1 MGGFYP
7 QGLAKLCLMEQ
18 VRVGLIGVG
27 GFARYRVGNLLKVKG
42 AVITA
47 MADTSA
53 DNITAMKEA
62 HPATAGAK
70 EFSDYKELLKQNDV
84 DAVMIMTPH
93 TLHAGQII
101 ESLEAGKHTCV
112 EKPMVTTVDDAHK
125 VIAAQKKA
133 GKVGMV
139 SYQRHFESIYK
150 KIKSMIDSGEAGE
163 IQYIAGLNCQE
174 WKVACAG
181 TWRHDPALSGGGQLN
196 DTGSHFVDIILY
208 VTGLKAETVSA
219 IGDNRGLQV
228 DIDSALA
235 IRFSNGAVGTISIIG
250 DSTNWHEDMTIMGT
264 KLGFFVR
271 SGKLTVR
278 NLAKDRVVYEEISGG
293 GTPDQHFVDCI
304 TKGIPCES
312 GFECGLEV
320 IRLTEAAWKSMDM
333 GGAPVKISSLG

>member
-1 MGGFYP
+1 MD
-7 QGLAKLCLMEQ
+7 Q

-42 AVITA
+42 AVVTA
-47 MADTSA
+47 MADTSEA
-53 DNITAMKEA
+53 NISAMKAA
-62 HPATAGAK
+62 HPSTAGAK
-70 EFSDYKELLKQNDV
+70 EFSDYKELLKQDDV

-112 EKPMVTTVDDAHK
+112 EKPMVTTVSDAHA

-139 SYQRHFESIYK
+139 SYQRHFEAIYR
-150 KIKSMIDSGEAGE
+150 KIRDTIRSGEAGE

-196 DTGSHFVDIILY
+196 DTGSHFVDIILWS
-208 VTGLKAETVSA
+208 TGLEAETVTA

-228 DIDSALA
+228 DIDSALS
-235 IRFSNGAVGTISIIG
+235 IRFKNGAVGTISIIG
-250 DSTNWHEDMTIMGT
+250 DATNWHEDMTIMGT

-271 SGKLTVR
+271 GGKLTIR
-278 NLAKDRVVYEEISGG
+278 NLQKDRVVYEEIWGG
-293 GTPDQHFVDCI
+293 STPDQHFIDCI

-320 IRLTEAAWKSMDM
+320 IRLTEAAWKSMEQ
-333 GGAPVKISSLG
+333 GGVPVRVSDLG

>member
-1 MGGFYP
+1 MD
-7 QGLAKLCLMEQ
+7 Q

-42 AVITA
+42 AVVTA
-47 MADTSA
+47 MADTSEG
-53 DNITAMKEA
+53 NIAAMKLA
-62 HPATAGAK
+62 HPSTADAK
-70 EFSDYKELLKQNDV
+70 EFSDYRDLLKQDDV

-112 EKPMVTTVDDAHK
+112 EKPMVTTVDDAHL

-139 SYQRHFESIYK
+139 SYQRHFESIYR
-150 KIKSMIDSGEAGE
+150 KIRDMIKSGEAGT
-163 IQYIAGLNCQE
+163 IQYI
-174 WKVACAG
+174 ACAG

-196 DTGSHFVDIILY
+196 DTGSHFVDIMLWS
-208 VTGLKAETVSA
+208 TGLEAETVTA
-219 IGDNRGLQV
+219 IGDNRGLKV

-235 IRFSNGAVGTISIIG
+235 IRFKNGAVGTISIIG

-271 SGKLTVR
+271 GSKLTVR

-293 GTPDQHFVDCI
+293 STPDQHFIDCI
-304 TKGIPCES
+304 TKGIACES

-320 IRLTEAAWKSMDM
+320 IRLTEAAWKSMDQ
-333 GGAPVKISSLG
+333 GGVPIKVADLG

>member
-1 MGGFYP
+1 MSD
-7 QGLAKLCLMEQ
+7 Q

-27 GFARYRVGNLLKVKG
+27 GFARYRVGNLLKVNG
-42 AVITA
+42 AVVTA
-47 MADTSA
+47 IADTSA
-53 DNITAMKEA
+53 ANIAAMKAA
-62 HPATAGAK
+62 HPSTSEAK
-70 EFSDYKELLKQNDV
+70 EFANYQDLLKQDDV

-125 VIAAQKKA
+125 VIAARDKS

-139 SYQRHFESIYK
+139 SYQRHFEAIYR
-150 KIKSMIDSGEAGE
+150 KIRSMIQSGEAGE

-196 DTGSHFVDIILY
+196 DTGSHFVDIILWS
-208 VTGLKAETVSA
+208 TGLQAETVSA
-219 IGDNRGLQV
+219 IGDNRGCKV
-228 DIDSALA
+228 DIDSALS
-235 IRFSNGAVGTISIIG
+235 IRFKNGAVGTISIIG
-250 DSTNWHEDMTIMGT
+250 DATNWHEDMTIMGT

-271 SGKLTVR
+271 NGKLTVR
-278 NLAKDRVVYEEISGG
+278 NLAKDRVVYEEVSGG
-293 GTPDQHFVDCI
+293 STPDQHFIDCI

-312 GFECGLEV
+312 PFESGLEV
-320 IRLTEAAWKSMDM
+320 IRLTEAAWKSMAAN
-333 GGAPVKISSLG
+333 GAPIRVADLG